1 MNSLQSKNT
10 FLSETFGNFFSSQ
23 KVSGLILLCATLSSL
38 YIANSNYSNQYCA
51 FWEKEISLTST
62 VHFSILHFIN
72 EGLMTIFFFLVGLE
86 IKRELRDGEL
96 KGFEKASIPV
106 SAALGGMLFPALIYS
121 YFNYGSSTSNGWGI
135 PLATDI
141 AFAIG
146 VISILGNRISNTAK
160 VFITALAVVDDLGA
174 VLIIAIY
181 YSASLKIFYL
191 LISTFI
197 MMLLIFL
204 NQKNVENGFI
214 YIFLGMLLWFCVFS
228 SGIHSTLAG
237 VLLAA
242 TIPFKGKSDSLLQKF
257 EQALHKPVN
266 LLIMPI
272 FAMANTA
279 IVINGGF
286 INHIQT
292 DEGLGIIFGLAL
304 GKPIGITLFVLLTL
318 FILKRKMPDGMN
330 LKTLIGLGFLAGI
343 GFTMSIFISMLAF
356 KDQGFI
362 ANAKISIMF
371 ASFLSGVI
379 GYVLL
384 NLFNKKNG

>member
-1 MNSLQSKNT
+1 MNILPSRNIL
-10 FLSETFGNFFSSQ
+10 LSETFGRFFSSQ
-23 KVSGLILLCATLSSL
+23 KLSGLILLFATISSL
-38 YIANSNYSNQYCA
+38 YLANSNYSMQYCA
-51 FWEKEISLTST
+51 FWEKEITLTNT
-62 VHFSILHFIN
+62 LHFSVLHFIN
-72 EGLMTIFFFLVGLE
+72 EGMMTIFFFLVGLE

-96 KGFEKASIPV
+96 KGFEKAFIPV
-106 SAALGGMLFPALIYS
+106 SAALGGMLVPALIYS
-121 YFNYGSSTSNGWGI
+121 YFNNGTSTSNGWGI
-135 PLATDI
+135 PIATDI

-174 VLIIAIY
+174 VLVIAIY
-181 YSASLKIFYL
+181 YSSSLKLLYL
-191 LISTFI
+191 LISSVI
-197 MMLLIFL
+197 MALLIFL
-204 NQKNVENGFI
+204 NQKNVEKGFI
-214 YIFLGMLLWFCVFS
+214 YIFLGLLLWFCIFS

-286 INHIQT
+286 FNHLQS
-292 DEGLGIIFGLAL
+292 DEGMGIIFGLAL

-318 FILKRKMPDGMN
+318 FLLKRKMPDGMD
-330 LKTLIGLGFLAGI
+330 LKTLIGLGFLGGI

-356 KDQGFI
+356 NDQSFI
-362 ANAKISIMF
+362 VNAKISIMF
-371 ASFLSGVI
+371 ASFLAGLI
-379 GYVLL
+379 GFILLSVL
-384 NLFNKKNG
+384 NKKNG